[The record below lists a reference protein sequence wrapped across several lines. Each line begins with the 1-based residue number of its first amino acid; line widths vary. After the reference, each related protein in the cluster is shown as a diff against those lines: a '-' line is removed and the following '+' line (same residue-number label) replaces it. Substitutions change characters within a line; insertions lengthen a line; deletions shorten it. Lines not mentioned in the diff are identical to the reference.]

1 VATSTPDGFPV
12 PHFFN
17 LNDSTYLFLGTV
29 DGKLVYYNGIDNHI
43 DSDSSFNLVS
53 SDFLNVNVGAY
64 SSFWVND
71 IDQDGRLNMFVG
83 QDLGGLYHL
92 EVDPNSNASLNN
104 INPDNEFEVYPNPFS
119 EGISIKPKNNNAY
132 NLTICNALGQTV
144 YVSENQIGT
153 AQIDLS
159 NHEKGL
165 YFVLISNENN
175 VSLTK
180 KIVKQ

>member
-1 VATSTPDGFPV
+1 VATTSPDGFPV

-17 LNDSTYLFLGTV
+17 LNDTTYLFLGTV
-29 DGKLVYYNGIDNHI
+29 DGKMLYYNEIDNHI

-53 SDFLNVNVGAY
+53 ANFLNVNVGAY

-92 EVDPNSNASLNN
+92 EVDPNSNAS
-104 INPDNEFEVYPNPFS
+104 INDIDIEPDFEVYPNPFN
-119 EGISIKPKNNNAY
+119 EGISIRPKNNDNY
-132 NLTICNALGQTV
+132 QITICNSLGQTIFK
-144 YVSENQIGT
+144 SENQIGT
-153 AQIDLS
+153 SQIDMS
-159 NHEKGL
+159 QHEKGL
-165 YFVLISNENN
+165 YFVSITNESN

-180 KIVKQ
+180 KIIKQ